1 MHKHVHGQ
9 SFKKRAPTAVKAI
22 VSFAQKAM
30 GTTDVRIDPKLN
42 QALWAQGIKSVPH
55 RVRIKLERESL
66 LSSPAH
72 ACARY
77 KNQKGWRTWYTE
89 GRENRRRAHVRLNIG
104 ILIFFFSFIGK
115 RNDEENAKEKLFT
128 YASHVFVPRGGFKV
142 RLLFFLFIP
151 RPVMPDIHISTI
163 RACKQP
169 LWTPS
174 KRLACS
180 VPCRVFLSC
189 LAFITSM
196 VFLPCT
202 SHTPPCMYAI
212 LNSSHYVSDTKKNS
226 NGCGSSNM
234 LLGRNAA
241 FSVLHSTYLPE
252 LSYQHNIR
260 DCSLSLCMHACS

>member
-1 MHKHVHGQ
+1 M
-9 SFKKRAPTAVKAI
+9 
-22 VSFAQKAM
+22 
-30 GTTDVRIDPKLN
+30 
-42 QALWAQGIKSVPH
+42 
-55 RVRIKLERESL
+55 
-66 LSSPAH
+66 
-72 ACARY
+72 
-77 KNQKGWRTWYTE
+77 
-89 GRENRRRAHVRLNIG
+89 RLNVG